1 MASGVSPMTDHINF
15 YALGA
20 LCYND
25 FFLYFRSTVDPGV
38 SPMTDLAM
46 NLNDTS
52 LNSLTP
58 VQDSKVK
65 DEN

>member
-1 MASGVSPMTDHINF
+1 
-15 YALGA
+15 
-20 LCYND
+20 
-25 FFLYFRSTVDPGV
+25 VDPGV